1 MRTSSCKMTPQ
12 ACRRS
17 RPRRTQADALTTDGQ
32 AVKTSYYFYPGEPIK
47 FDGFQ
52 VFSPP
57 ESNYG
62 SIYGFNNF
70 GYGLHQDLAGM
81 PYSIGKPF
89 NDSHYWTF
97 DAGTKA
103 FGFDIY
109 DPVDPEACDTPCI
122 LSTFRIEAF
131 ALGGGSLGS
140 VTSPGNFGGL
150 SFLGVS
156 SDLLIGRINVT
167 EVGSAVTSD
176 NEFFGNYRTGTLA
189 AEAPPALIPLPAGI
203 VFLLAGLGVLGA
215 MRRRPAV

>member
-1 MRTSSCKMTPQ
+1 MTPQ

-131 ALGGGSLGS
+131 ALGGGPSAASPRRAILAACRFWGS
-140 VTSPGNFGGL
+140 VQTC
-150 SFLGVS
+150 
-156 SDLLIGRINVT
+156 
-167 EVGSAVTSD
+167 
-176 NEFFGNYRTGTLA
+176 
-189 AEAPPALIPLPAGI
+189 
-203 VFLLAGLGVLGA
+203 
-215 MRRRPAV
+215 